1 MAEQAQA
8 AGGAAAT
15 TTEFDATKWLD
26 QATNRMKVNDD
37 PTARKRGLDALNQ
50 FVQQALQPGQ
60 VLQKDVEA
68 NIKVWI
74 NALDQKLTTQVN
86 EILHDPAYQRLEGTW
101 RGLHYLVH
109 QSETGTTL
117 QIRVFN
123 STKDE
128 IRKDLENAVEFDQS
142 ETFKKVYEDEY
153 GILGGTP
160 YGMLVGDYEY
170 DLKRSPD
177 VKMLAN
183 MAGVAAAAHAPFVSN
198 VGAKSFNMDRYS
210 ELANPRDLAK
220 IFQSVDYAPWQS
232 FRESED
238 SRYVAMTLPRVLAR
252 LPYGEKFNPVAEFN
266 FEENVDGTDH
276 DKYQWMGSAWA
287 YATRIT
293 DAFSKHGWMARTRGV
308 EGGGKVEGLPVHTF
322 PTDEGDVAMKCPTE
336 VGITDRRE
344 KELSD
349 LGFLPL
355 IHCKGKDF
363 AAFMGAQSTQK
374 PQKYDREGATANAA
388 LSAKFNQILC
398 VSRFAHFLKVMVRNR
413 VGSFM
418 ERGDMEAWL
427 NRWINNYVIANPEGQ
442 PDDVKAQRPLSWAK
456 IEVQDV
462 PGQPGYYRAR
472 ALLRPHFQLEGL
484 DISLRMVAR
493 QLSQG

>member
-1 MAEQAQA
+1 MAEQAQGA
-8 AGGAAAT
+8 AGGSTA
-15 TTEFDATKWLD
+15 TTEFDASSWLD
-26 QATNRMKVNDD
+26 QATAKMKVNED
-37 PTARKRGLDALNQ
+37 PKQRARGLDALNQ
-50 FVQQALQPGQ
+50 FITQAIQPGQ
-60 VLQKDVEA
+60 TLHKDVEA
-68 NIKVWI
+68 NIKIWI
-74 NALDQKLTTQVN
+74 NAIDQKLSAQMN
-86 EILHDPAYQRLEGTW
+86 EILHDPEYQRLEGTW

-109 QSETGTTL
+109 QSETGQTL
-117 QIRVFN
+117 QIRVMN
-123 STKDE
+123 AKKQE
-128 IRKDLENAVEFDQS
+128 LAKDLENAVEFDMS

-160 YGMLVGDYEY
+160 YGMMVGDYDY

-177 VKMLAN
+177 IKMLQN
-183 MAGVAAAAHAPFVSN
+183 LAGVAAAAHAPLVTNVS
-198 VGAKSFNMDRYS
+198 AKSFNMDRYS
-210 ELANPRDLAK
+210 ELSNPRDLAK
-220 IFQSVDYAPWQS
+220 IFSSVDYAPWQS

-252 LPYGEKFNPVAEFN
+252 LPYGDRFNPITEFN

-276 DKYQWMGSAWA
+276 DKYQWMGSAWT

-322 PTDEGDVAMKCPTE
+322 PTDDGDVAMKCPTE

-413 VGSFM
+413 IGSFM
-418 ERGDMEAWL
+418 ERADMERWL
-427 NRWINNYVIANPEGQ
+427 NRWIDNYVVGNPEEQ
-442 PDDVKAQRPLSWAK
+442 PDEVKAKRPLSWAK

-472 ALLRPHFQLEGL
+472 ALMRPHFQLEAL
-484 DISLRMVAR
+484 DISLRMVAK
-493 QLSQG
+493 QLGK

>member
-1 MAEQAQA
+1 MAEQAQGA
-8 AGGAAAT
+8 AGAAAA

-26 QATNRMKVNDD
+26 QATTRMKVNDD
-37 PTARKRGLDALNQ
+37 PGARKRGLEALNQ
-50 FVQQALQPGQ
+50 FIQSAIQPGQ

-74 NALDQKLTTQVN
+74 NAIDQKLTSQMN

-123 STKDE
+123 ATKDE
-128 IRKDLENAVEFDQS
+128 IRKDLENAVEFDMS

-183 MAGVAAAAHAPFVSN
+183 LAGVAAAAHAPFVSN
-198 VGAKSFNMDRYS
+198 VSAKSFNMDRFS

-220 IFQSVDYAPWQS
+220 IFQSVDFAPWQS

-252 LPYGEKFNPVAEFN
+252 LPYGEKFNPIAEFN
-266 FEENVDGTDH
+266 FEESVDGTDH

-336 VGITDRRE
+336 IGITDRRE

-374 PQKYDREGATANAA
+374 PVKYDRDGATANAA

-418 ERGDMEAWL
+418 ERADMERWL
-427 NRWINNYVIANPEGQ
+427 NRWINNYVHTNPELASDEG
-442 PDDVKAQRPLSWAK
+442 KAAKPLAWAK

-472 ALLRPHFQLEGL
+472 ALMRPHFQLEGL
-484 DISLRMVAR
+484 DISLRLVAR
-493 QLSQG
+493 QLGQ

>member
-1 MAEQAQA
+1 MAEQAQGA

-15 TTEFDATKWLD
+15 TEFDATNWLD
-26 QATNRMKVNDD
+26 QATTKMKVNDD
-37 PTARKRGLDALNQ
+37 PKRRQQGLSALDE
-50 FVQQALQPGQ
+50 FVKQAIQPGQ
-60 VLQKDVEA
+60 VLHKDVEA
-68 NIKVWI
+68 NIKIWI
-74 NALDQKLTTQVN
+74 NAIDQKLSAQMN
-86 EILHDPAYQRLEGTW
+86 EILHDPEYQRLEGTW

-109 QSETGTTL
+109 QSETGQTL
-117 QIRVFN
+117 QIRVMN
-123 STKDE
+123 AKKQE
-128 IRKDLENAVEFDQS
+128 LAKDLENAVEFDMS

-160 YGMLVGDYEY
+160 YGMMVGDYDY

-177 VKMLAN
+177 IKMLQN
-183 MAGVAAAAHAPFVSN
+183 LAGVAAAAHAPLVTNVS
-198 VGAKSFNMDRYS
+198 AKSFNMDRFS
-210 ELANPRDLAK
+210 ELSNPRDLAK
-220 IFQSVDYAPWQS
+220 IFSSVDYAPWQS

-252 LPYGEKFNPVAEFN
+252 LPYGERFNPITEFN

-276 DKYQWMGSAWA
+276 DKYQWMGSAWT

-322 PTDEGDVAMKCPTE
+322 PTDDGDVAMKCPTE

-413 VGSFM
+413 IGSFM
-418 ERGDMEAWL
+418 ERADMERWL
-427 NRWINNYVIANPEGQ
+427 NRWIDNYVVGNPEEQ
-442 PDDVKAQRPLSWAK
+442 PDEVKAKRPLSWAK

-472 ALLRPHFQLEGL
+472 ALMRPHFQLEGL
-484 DISLRMVAR
+484 DISLRLVAK
-493 QLSQG
+493 QLNQ